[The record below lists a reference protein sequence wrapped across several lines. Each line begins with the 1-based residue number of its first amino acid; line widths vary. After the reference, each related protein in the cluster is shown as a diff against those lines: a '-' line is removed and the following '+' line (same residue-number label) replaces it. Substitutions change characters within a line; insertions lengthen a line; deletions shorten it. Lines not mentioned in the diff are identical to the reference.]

1 MTRPALAALLLVV
14 LAAAGCGIAGNPKI
28 EAPVAVY
35 VSLPLTGPR
44 GIDGRE
50 AADGA
55 RLALEEAQGKAG
67 SLEVRAH
74 FLDDAKGKPWDPVAV
89 GANARTAVQDHTT
102 AAYIGELDSEPTRA
116 SAPITNQ
123 AGIVQVSPGAGA
135 VDLTAP
141 GGRLPGLARTATGP
155 PATSSFARTV
165 PSDDV
170 VVDAAAAWASEL
182 GVTRAAVISD
192 GLALPE
198 PGRERVQ
205 IGRRPS
211 TGSGSAPASRRRR
224 WLWRRAA
231 RSAPSI
237 EPGTARLVVYGKAT
251 QVLELSAE
259 LDPKLLPDK
268 EFDTRFAQRF
278 HRNPGPYAAYGYEAM
293 ALVLQAI
300 ARRRNATPPRSA
312 TTSATRVIGAH
323 RDGTVLGSYSI
334 TSEGDT
340 TECMIQRYR
349 IARAGAVVPG
359 IATPNVPFRVPLGA
373 PCPPQ

>member
-1 MTRPALAALLLVV
+1 MRRPGLAALLLVLGV
-14 LAAAGCGIAGNPKI
+14 TGCSAGDSTKI

-35 VSLPLTGPR
+35 VSLPLSGPR
-44 GIDGRE
+44 GVDGRE

-55 RLALEEAQGKAG
+55 RLALAEAQGKAG

-74 FLDDAKGKPWDPVAV
+74 FLDDANGKPWDAAAV
-89 GANARTAVQDHTT
+89 GTNARAAVQDHTT

-141 GGRLPGLARTATGP
+141 AAGYPDSPDRYRPSGDV
-155 PATSSFARTV
+155 SFARTV
-165 PSDDV
+165 PADDV

-182 GVTRAAVISD
+182 GVTVAAVVSKD
-192 GLALPE
+192 TPFTNLA
-198 PGRERVQ
+198 
-205 IGRRPS
+205 
-211 TGSGSAPASRRRR
+211 ASEF
-224 WLWRRAA
+224 
-231 RSAPSI
+231 RSAAAEHGIRVSPGKPGKVAVAPGGAVRAI
-237 EPGTARLVVYGKAT
+237 YRPGTAGLVVYGKAT

-268 EFDTRFAQRF
+268 EFDSRFAQRF
-278 HRNPGPYAAYGYEAM
+278 RRNPGPYAAYGYEAM
-293 ALVLQAI
+293 ALILQGIGEAGTD
-300 ARRRNATPPRSA
+300 ASSFRDNVRGA
-312 TTSATRVIGAH
+312 VIGAQ
-323 RDGTVLGSYSI
+323 RDDTVLGSYSI

-349 IARAGAVVPG
+349 IRRAGAVVPG

-373 PCPPQ
+373 PCPPR